1 MKPFITINIHPI
13 RVAIR
18 RVINNWQLIAI
29 VAVGFGI
36 IHSLRPILRIIIY
49 TFFK

>member
-13 RVAIR
+13 RMAFRAIR
-18 RVINNWQLIAI
+18 NNWQLIAI
-29 VAVGFGI
+29 VAGI
-36 IHSLRPILRIIIY
+36 ITLIHSLRPILRIIIY

>member
-18 RVINNWQLIAI
+18 RVVNNWQLIAI
-29 VAVGFGI
+29 VAGI
-36 IHSLRPILRIIIY
+36 ITLVHSLRPILRILIF
-49 TFFK
+49 TFIK

>member
-1 MKPFITINIHPI
+1 MKPFITNNIHPI

-18 RVINNWQLIAI
+18 RVVNNWQLIAL
-29 VAVGFGI
+29 AATGFMLG
-36 IHSLRPILRIIIY
+36 HSLRPILRIIIF

>member
-18 RVINNWQLIAI
+18 RIVRNWQLIAI
-29 VAVGFGI
+29 VATGLAL